1 MRVVAKIARFGRLA
15 RFGRFAVLRPYLVRA
30 GLTALPLLSLGLL
43 CPVPSLVMAVR
54 GRGGGGRWW
63 ACAAF
68 SAVLAA
74 WLTELALTPED
85 THGLLFAND
94 LLLILLSTVG
104 ASVHAWTAWPR
115 RPVRHTETTPA
126 AIGG

>member
-1 MRVVAKIARFGRLA
+1 MRVVAGIAKIGRLS
-15 RFGRFAVLRPYLVRA
+15 RVAVLRPYLVRA

-104 ASVHAWTAWPR
+104 ASAHAWTAWPR